1 MQGREH
7 IPTMCVFTSQ
17 AFRPASPGGAAT
29 AVHEVDMISFPMK
42 RMNRA
47 LALVACGAALL
58 VAPCFAQTTPPPPPP
73 DATQGPPPA
82 AANGPRRG
90 GPDQRAQMMQ
100 RQLNLTPDQTSQVK
114 TLLETERSKMEA
126 LRSNTAL
133 SQDDMRTQAMATH
146 QDTDTKVR
154 ALLTPDQ
161 VTKYDAMQ
169 ARMKARMQGRQGDG
183 GGTPPP
189 APGAPQQ

>member
-1 MQGREH
+1 
-7 IPTMCVFTSQ
+7 
-17 AFRPASPGGAAT
+17 
-29 AVHEVDMISFPMK
+29 MISFPMK
-42 RMNRA
+42 RTNRA

-58 VAPCFAQTTPPPPPP
+58 VAPCFAQTTPPPPP
-73 DATQGPPPA
+73 DATQGPPP

-100 RQLNLTPDQTSQVK
+100 RQLNLTPDQTSQIR

-133 SQDDMRTQAMATH
+133 SQDDMRTQAMAAH

-169 ARMKARMQGRQGDG
+169 AKMKARMQQRQGDG
-183 GGTPPP
+183 QGPPP
-189 APGAPQQ
+189 SAPGAPQQ